1 MAKSKANEI
10 YDLIIV
16 GAGPAGSTAAL
27 YAERLGLKTLL
38 IDKESF
44 PRDKICGDA
53 LSGKSV
59 AVLRELDLLTEV
71 QKLPGAHIQSIV
83 FSSPDKATFRIDLR
97 KTSLKHIPKG
107 FVIRRK
113 YFDAFLFDK
122 AKNAAAR
129 SIENFTVT
137 DLLHEEGQFCGIS
150 GNTADGV
157 KQSFRSKIILGADGY
172 KSIVARRTGLYEHDP
187 AHWVVALRCYY
198 KNVRDLT
205 DQIELHYV
213 DEVIPGYFWIFPLE
227 NGYANVG
234 IGMLH
239 KFIKEKHIDLNKA
252 LHHAINSPVFK
263 ARFTEAEAMEKPV
276 GWNLP
281 VGSKRRKSYGN
292 GFMLLG
298 DAAGLIDPFTGEG
311 IGNALY
317 SARYAVE
324 TAKEAL
330 EKGDLSAGFLSR
342 YEDNLW
348 KTIGNELRISTKL
361 QKIGRYRFLLNLV
374 INKASKNPEV
384 SNIIAGMLAN
394 EVPRKRLA
402 NPLFYLRILLS

>member
-1 MAKSKANEI
+1 
-10 YDLIIV
+10 
-16 GAGPAGSTAAL
+16 
-27 YAERLGLKTLL
+27 
-38 IDKESF
+38 
-44 PRDKICGDA
+44 
-53 LSGKSV
+53 
-59 AVLRELDLLTEV
+59 
-71 QKLPGAHIQSIV
+71 
-83 FSSPDKATFRIDLR
+83 
-97 KTSLKHIPKG
+97 
-107 FVIRRK
+107 
-113 YFDAFLFDK
+113 
-122 AKNAAAR
+122 
-129 SIENFTVT
+129 
-137 DLLHEEGQFCGIS
+137 
-150 GNTADGV
+150 
-157 KQSFRSKIILGADGY
+157 
-172 KSIVARRTGLYEHDP
+172 
-187 AHWVVALRCYY
+187 
-198 KNVRDLT
+198 
-205 DQIELHYV
+205 
-213 DEVIPGYFWIFPLE
+213 
-227 NGYANVG
+227 
-234 IGMLH
+234 
-239 KFIKEKHIDLNKA
+239 
-252 LHHAINSPVFK
+252 
-263 ARFTEAEAMEKPV
+263 MEKPV